1 MYNVKK
7 IEKFNGNNKILCVL
21 YRTEKNELYAA
32 YCLIDKIEYRNF
44 EDTQDYF
51 NGHLISTRECK
62 NEIVIE
68 LLERYSHFMTL
79 VKVRDKEEYEH
90 ICSVVENL
98 L

>member
-7 IEKFNGNNKILCVL
+7 IEKFNGNDKILCVL

-32 YCLIDKIEYRNF
+32 YCLIDKIEYQNF
-44 EDTQDYF
+44 KDTQYI
-51 NGHLISTRECK
+51 NEHLIFTRECK

-68 LLERYSHFMTL
+68 LLERYNHSMVL
-79 VKVRDKEEYEH
+79 VRVRDEEEYEH

>member
-7 IEKFNGNNKILCVL
+7 IEKFNGNGKILCVL

-44 EDTQDYF
+44 EDTQYINEHVIF
-51 NGHLISTRECK
+51 TRECK

-68 LLERYSHFMTL
+68 LLERYNHSMIL
-79 VKVRDKEEYEH
+79 VRVRDEEEYEH